1 MKIDTHQ
8 HFWNYNP
15 IRDSWIDNTMEVIK
29 RDFLPHDL
37 EGILKKNNIDGCIS
51 VQASQSEDE
60 TKFLL
65 DIASKNNF
73 VKGVVGWVDLRSED
87 VDEKLAFFS
96 ENKKLV
102 GIRHILQGEDESFML
117 KKDFQNGI
125 SKLNKFNLSYD
136 VLIFPKHLKSSIKL
150 VSNFPNQTFIVN
162 HIAKPNIKGGEIDL
176 WRKDIEELAKFNNVY
191 CKISGMVTQA
201 DWNNWSIYDFTKYL
215 DVIFKSFGIDRIMY
229 GSDWP
234 VCLVAGEY
242 EEQLK
247 IVTTYISKLKTESQE
262 KILGLNAVKA
272 YQL

>member
-162 HIAKPNIKGGEIDL
+162 HIAKPNIKDGEIDL
-176 WRKDIEELAKFNNVY
+176 WRKDIEELAKFNNVF

-242 EEQLK
+242 KEQLK